1 MTDQFEN
8 FNRHVASL
16 QSHKMIPK
24 QELKDDFKTIHRLLQ
39 QGTRALL
46 ETTHFVE
53 DNICFRLAEV
63 ASGSMKKKIYLGR
76 FSKDKKRVGQGV
88 SIGAENSKLLGLGFD
103 LFKLSRINRDMAL
116 PLVLRVLRS
125 MRLQNMNY
133 EHILKAFV
141 HVTKDYRKLCEDL
154 TVAQEDLRLAEEHG
168 SDEVVALMQKISP
181 MIDRKQAIESR
192 AGAADPNFLYGT
204 VSIVRH
210 IVSRIEKIQEKILAS
225 YQRSIPKIVREFAQ
239 SDLDAED
246 LLQVGRFGL
255 LHAISAYDYRMST
268 SFSRF
273 SKYWI
278 RQRIQGYRK
287 ESGGPM
293 VPLPAM
299 TWDNYRKIRK
309 AEGEIHRQDNFEPTR
324 QDIADHLNW
333 DVEKVDVTMEEIATV
348 QLANIDD
355 DVYSENEHL
364 EREAVIADTQEE
376 DWKQAELNAEQIEEV
391 IDNLDPDD
399 HKLIC
404 LRYGLV
410 DHMKNDELDKKE
422 AFWELVRQLSCK
434 TLLHRYLAGKLDE
447 VQSLPITDQE
457 ED

>member
-24 QELKDDFKTIHRLLQ
+24 QELKDDFKAIHLLLQ

-53 DNICFRLAEV
+53 DNVCFRLAEV

-76 FSKDKKRVGQGV
+76 FSKDKKGVGQGV

-103 LFKLSRINRDMAL
+103 LFKLSRINRDMAT

-154 TVAQEDLRLAEEHG
+154 TVAQEKLRAAEDDGNEN
-168 SDEVVALMQKISP
+168 VVELMQKISVL
-181 MIDRKQAIESR
+181 IDQKQATESK

-210 IVSRIEKIQEKILAS
+210 FVSRIERIQEKILAS

-287 ESGGPM
+287 KSGGPM
-293 VPLPAM
+293 VPLSDV

-309 AEGEIHRQDNFEPTR
+309 AEKEIHTEDNFEPTR
-324 QDIADHLNW
+324 QDVADHLGW
-333 DVEKVDVTMEEIATV
+333 AVEKVDITMEEIATV
-348 QLANIDD
+348 HLANIDD
-355 DVYSENEHL
+355 DVYCDNERF
-364 EREAVIADTQEE
+364 EREATIADTQEE
-376 DWKQAELNAEQIEEV
+376 DWKQAEMNAEQIAEV
-391 IDNLDPDD
+391 IGDLDPED
-399 HKLIC
+399 HRLIC

-410 DHMKNDELDKKE
+410 DHIQNDHLDKKE
-422 AFWELVRQLSCK
+422 VFRELVRQLGCK
-434 TLLHRYLAGKLDE
+434 TLLHRYLAGKMDTI
-447 VQSLPITDQE
+447 QSLPVITQE